1 MSFRAFTQKGGR
13 CRPALILIYNMKQPV
28 VYQALSNAD
37 GSPRFRDVSELIV
50 FVFRNQYRA
59 PEVLNELRRHEWRW
73 ADDLDDAVAVT
84 LDERGRVK
92 VHLSVDLS
100 TNEVNRW
107 ARMWGS
113 LLAVT
118 LFLPPPSVVVKAAD
132 RTIGESRVLTRNS
145 FATTGQFPD
154 ARWWKESLPEEFLRD
169 VSAMIGYGDSAI
181 FMILRTKNLSSAL
194 RQLRGYGETFLH
206 TLLGQRQDEELKTM
220 LATM

>member
-1 MSFRAFTQKGGR
+1 M
-13 CRPALILIYNMKQPV
+13 
-28 VYQALSNAD
+28 
-37 GSPRFRDVSELIV
+37 SELIV

-84 LDERGRVK
+84 LDEQGHVK

-100 TNEVNRW
+100 TSEVNRW

-118 LFLPPPSVVVKAAD
+118 LFLPLPVVTVKAAG
-132 RTIGESRVLTRNS
+132 RAIGDGRVLTKS
-145 FATTGQFPD
+145 SLATAGQFPD
-154 ARWWKESLPEEFLRD
+154 ARWWKESLPAEFLRD
-169 VSAMIGYGDSAI
+169 VGAMIGRGDSAI

-206 TLLGQRQDEELKTM
+206 TLLGQRQDEELKAM
-220 LATM
+220 LATG

>member
-1 MSFRAFTQKGGR
+1 ME
-13 CRPALILIYNMKQPV
+13 RPAI
-28 VYQALSNAD
+28 YQALSNSD
-37 GSPRFRDVSELIV
+37 GSQRFRDVSELIV

-84 LDERGRVK
+84 LDKQGRVK
-92 VHLSVDLS
+92 VHLSIDLS
-100 TNEVNRW
+100 TNELTRR

-118 LFLPPPSVVVKAAD
+118 LYLPLPVVTVKAPD
-132 RTIGESRVLTRNS
+132 RTIGNGRALTKS
-145 FATTGQFPD
+145 PFATTGQFPD
-154 ARWWKESLPEEFLRD
+154 ARWWKETLSEEFLRD
-169 VSAMIGYGDSAI
+169 VGAMIGRGDSAI

-206 TLLGQRQDEELKTM
+206 TLLEQRQVEELRAM
-220 LATM
+220 LATV